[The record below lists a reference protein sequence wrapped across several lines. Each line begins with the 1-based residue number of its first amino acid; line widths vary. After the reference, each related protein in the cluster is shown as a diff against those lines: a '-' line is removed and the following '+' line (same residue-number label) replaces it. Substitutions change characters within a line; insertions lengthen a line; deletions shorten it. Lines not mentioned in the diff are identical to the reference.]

1 MRSTSFSLLLIV
13 TVLTMLF
20 ALPAAAEDPR
30 VRQVEIDL
38 ARLQRE
44 VDSQQRRIDQL
55 EREMRTS
62 GQGRTASGAPRAAES
77 SPAWLVVANWDR
89 VRNGMKALEVIAIL
103 GRPTSVREGAEG
115 GQQTFFYAMELGP
128 ASVLSG
134 NVRFGKQ
141 GVAEVQKPEL
151 R

>member
-1 MRSTSFSLLLIV
+1 MYGTPSRSAILVAL
-13 TVLTMLF
+13 TVLTW
-20 ALPAAAEDPR
+20 PAAAEDSR

-44 VDSQQRRIDQL
+44 VASQQRRIDQL
-55 EREMRTS
+55 EREIRTS
-62 GQGRTASGAPRAAES
+62 GHGRTASGSPRAADS

-103 GRPTSVREGAEG
+103 GRPTSVREDADG

-128 ASVLSG
+128 SSVLTG
-134 NVRFGKQ
+134 NVRFGEE
-141 GVAEVQKPEL
+141 GVAEVRKPEL